1 MIGHLQVRAA
11 PAARVPHGKYLNVTA
26 VHAVVE
32 EVVYPSQMQT
42 PHPLSANIPHRCAN
56 PRLNAQEGKSLRE
69 FLVKGFRRKRTIL
82 IPPEGGPVNLRLPS
96 LRDANF
102 HGSLSHDDARASRA
116 LPPLKPFRRGQPRRS
131 REEARLPPQV

>member
-1 MIGHLQVRAA
+1 MIGRLQVRAA

-42 PHPLSANIPHRCAN
+42 PHPLSANIPHRCAD

-82 IPPEGGPVNLRLPS
+82 IPPEGGRSICACARFVTRTFTAHLATTTRELREHF
-96 LRDANF
+96 LR
-102 HGSLSHDDARASRA
+102 
-116 LPPLKPFRRGQPRRS
+116 
-131 REEARLPPQV
+131 